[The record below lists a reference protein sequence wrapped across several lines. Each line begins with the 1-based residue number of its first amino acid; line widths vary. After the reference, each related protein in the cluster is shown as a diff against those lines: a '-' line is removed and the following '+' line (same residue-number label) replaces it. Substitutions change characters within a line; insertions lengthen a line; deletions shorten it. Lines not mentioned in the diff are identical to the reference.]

1 MPALPLN
8 MQTEI
13 LQAASTA
20 QKTEIQQGQSGKLE
34 VYLAL
39 TLIGFWQF
47 VKAASAVYL
56 NKFFN

>member
-1 MPALPLN
+1 